1 MKVSAAQK
9 KVKRVQSLI
18 HEHSILNSLI
28 KSTEELAKRPNYDMD
43 TSYLPNYKRRLES
56 IEKTFDEIFNT
67 LEK

>member
-1 MKVSAAQK
+1 MKVWRAK
-9 KVKRVQSLI
+9 KMVRRVQSLI

-43 TSYLPNYKRRLES
+43 TSYLPNYRRRLAS